1 MKNWLRH
8 FDQLSAVF
16 TGVKE
21 CEIWPRFEGSGFERE
36 QATHRKSIK
45 LIAFFSTYVCIFSFL
60 IHATIIWWIKMYK
73 QQLWVCAG
81 FCVLPELDIVRS
93 SQLPRT
99 TYSPPP
105 PGKRAWKI
113 QFIESSMYSAADCPI
128 VLNFGVYGWTGL
140 WRLQK
145 CWICSLV
152 YYEPPT
158 SCKPQNDWHDVRR
171 PRITQHHNC
180 HVL

>member
-36 QATHRKSIK
+36 QHMGNLLNLLLFFLRTH
-45 LIAFFSTYVCIFSFL
+45 VCIFSFL

-73 QQLWVCAG
+73 QQLWVCDG

-105 PGKRAWKI
+105 WKTGLENSVYWI
-113 QFIESSMYSAADCPI
+113 INVLSRGLSDCAKLWCVWVNWAVEVAE
-128 VLNFGVYGWTGL
+128 VLNL
-140 WRLQK
+140 
-145 CWICSLV
+145 
-152 YYEPPT
+152 
-158 SCKPQNDWHDVRR
+158 
-171 PRITQHHNC
+171 
-180 HVL
+180 